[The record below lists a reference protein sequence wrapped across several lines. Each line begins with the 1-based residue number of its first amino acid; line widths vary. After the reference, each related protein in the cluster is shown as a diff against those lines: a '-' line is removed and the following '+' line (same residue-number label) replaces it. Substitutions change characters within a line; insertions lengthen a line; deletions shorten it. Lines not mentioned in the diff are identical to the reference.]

1 MVSILVTI
9 LVVAL
14 VAVFAFP
21 MVSAIMDWQKSGM
34 SIQDWLSYRQAEEQ
48 RGRQRRE
55 RDRQR
60 RERDLIDR
68 NAAPLYR
75 KGDPGTVGGGSV
87 VGGYRTGTGFEQINA
102 GVERSSRVKMLN
114 RQVQVADY
122 LGGAGRIAGT
132 YASLAMGQSGVY
144 GGTVSSLGKGKLQ

>member
-55 RDRQR
+55 RD
-60 RERDLIDR
+60 LINR

-75 KGDPGTVGGGSV
+75 KGSPGTVGGGSV

-102 GVERSSRVKMLN
+102 GVERSSQMKMLN
-114 RQVQVADY
+114 RQVQVSDY

-132 YASLAMGQSGVY
+132 SASLAMGQSGVY

>member
-1 MVSILVTI
+1 MGILITI

-21 MVSAIMDWQKSGM
+21 LASAIMDWQKSGM
-34 SIQDWLSYRQAEEQ
+34 SIQDWLSNREAEEW
-48 RGRQRRE
+48 RGRRRRE
-55 RDRQR
+55 RN
-60 RERDLIDR
+60 LVNR

-75 KGDPGTVGGGSV
+75 KGSPGTVGGGGV

-102 GVERSSRVKMLN
+102 GVERSSQMKMLN
-114 RQVQVADY
+114 RQVQVSDY
-122 LGGAGRIAGT
+122 LGGAGKVAGT
-132 YASLAMGQSGVY
+132 SASLAMGQSGVY